1 MSPRNSVLAKFIA
14 GVPAAGLLAFALAGC
29 GGGGPP
35 PPSIVCPPPLTVQ
48 DASRITHF
56 RDGAGRDPRDI
67 AYEAALVNSGSSCQL
82 GPRALDVTVVMIVA
96 VSAGPAVTPG
106 QTRVPYFVR
115 VLDGNGTVLQGQD
128 FTADFRLSSASP
140 RGESREE
147 LALSIPFNEIK
158 DLTGYRIAVGLKPT
172 QEELNYNRRA
182 AGR

>member
-1 MSPRNSVLAKFIA
+1 MSLAKFIA
-14 GVPAAGLLAFALAGC
+14 GVPVAGLLAIALAGC
-29 GGGGPP
+29 GGDSSP

-56 RDGAGRDPRDI
+56 KAGAGRDPRDI
-67 AYEAALVNSGSSCQL
+67 AYEAALVSSGSSCQL
-82 GPRALDVTVVMIVA
+82 GSRALDVTVVMIVA
-96 VSAGPAVTPG
+96 VSAGPSVTPG

-115 VLDGNGTVLQGQD
+115 VLDGNGTVRQGQD
-128 FTADFRLSSASP
+128 FTADFKLSSASP

>member
-1 MSPRNSVLAKFIA
+1 MSPRNSVLAKFIV
-14 GVPAAGLLAFALAGC
+14 GVPAAGLLALTLAGC
-29 GGGGPP
+29 GGGSSPS
-35 PPSIVCPPPLTVQ
+35 PSIVCPPPLTVQ

-56 RDGAGRDPRDI
+56 KDGAGRDPRDI

-82 GPRALDVTVVMIVA
+82 GPRTLEVTVVMIVA
-96 VSAGPAVTPG
+96 VSAGPSVTPG

-147 LALSIPFNEIK
+147 LALSIPFNEIR